1 MNDIEMFHEKL
12 FDIIDESGTAADMLL
27 QFSDFYIDFF
37 LNDRELF
44 RILMT
49 FMLRA
54 DNLNFSGEM
63 NKHLIRAVNK
73 SVEMVDR
80 VLEHGFKSGEFY
92 NKKDFMK
99 GRNVVWGLLNGIISL
114 HLFVGKES
122 TREKRIRSNVR
133 EGLDVFIN
141 GLKAPVF
148 SPGDTTK

>member
-1 MNDIEMFHEKL
+1 
-12 FDIIDESGTAADMLL
+12 
-27 QFSDFYIDFF
+27 
-37 LNDRELF
+37 
-44 RILMT
+44 
-49 FMLRA
+49 
-54 DNLNFSGEM
+54 
-63 NKHLIRAVNK
+63 
-73 SVEMVDR
+73 
-80 VLEHGFKSGEFY
+80 
-92 NKKDFMK
+92 MK